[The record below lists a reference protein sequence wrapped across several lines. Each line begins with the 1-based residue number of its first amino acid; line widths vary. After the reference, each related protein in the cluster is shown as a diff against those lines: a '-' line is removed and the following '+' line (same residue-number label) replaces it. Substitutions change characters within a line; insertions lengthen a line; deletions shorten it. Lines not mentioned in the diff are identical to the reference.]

1 MSTPVVLSNADLQ
14 KLGIGTSPKHEPT
27 AAVRPSR
34 NYPDVDTLSQDLAT
48 QEIVADFYAV
58 IAVMA
63 WNYPR
68 TRPQIVRDAKISQR
82 RVSVIL
88 HHLRYAITTYWE
100 RRQKVYVL
108 ADYTT
113 EELRQGMVWS
123 VTHTP
128 KQKDWRR
135 DAAVIRM

>member
-14 KLGIGTSPKHEPT
+14 KLGIGTSPKHGPT

-34 NYPDVDTLSQDLAT
+34 NYPDVETLPQGLAT

-58 IAVMA
+58 MA

-68 TRPQIVRDAKISQR
+68 TQPQIVRDVKISQR

-88 HHLRYAITTYWE
+88 HDLRYAITTYWE
-100 RRQKVYVL
+100 RRQRFHHS
-108 ADYTT
+108 
-113 EELRQGMVWS
+113 EG
-123 VTHTP
+123 
-128 KQKDWRR
+128 
-135 DAAVIRM
+135 